1 MALLRAAIGM
11 VAAVGVAVA
20 GVVPGDRLPP
30 TTLRAWADAP
40 LDLASLRGR
49 VVVIDFWATWC
60 APCAAALPALDA
72 LARRHPDVVVVAA
85 SIDDDPAAADRFV
98 AAHLP
103 APALTLAR
111 DPGGRVMNRLGAPG
125 MPTLVVVDRDG
136 VVKRVTA
143 GWDAE
148 HERAL
153 VREIAALSP

>member
-1 MALLRAAIGM
+1 MAVLRAALGA
-11 VAAVGVAVA
+11 VALVGVAVA
-20 GVVPGDRLPP
+20 AVAPGERLPALALH
-30 TTLRAWADAP
+30 TWDGAP
-40 LDLASLRGR
+40 LDVGTLRGR

-72 LARRHPDVVVVAA
+72 LARRHPEVVVVAA

-111 DPGGRVMNRLGAPG
+111 DPGGRVMNGLGAPG
-125 MPTLVVVDRDG
+125 MPTLVVVDREG
-136 VVKRVTA
+136 VVRRVTA

-153 VREIAALSP
+153 EREVAPPAP